1 MSLLYEC
8 IHGIIQGG
16 VLKSV
21 EGTREGDD
29 IAKLC
34 ITKLR
39 GMLVV
44 EGDPNRKVFFRT
56 EKPILI
62 VCSKIRCASRS
73 QPIGGVSS
81 ISGLPARR
89 CDFGLCR

>member
-21 EGTREGDD
+21 EGTREGED

-44 EGDPNRKVFFRT
+44 EGDPNRKKPYFAVRSPIMTRCSQVCRT
-56 EKPILI
+56 
-62 VCSKIRCASRS
+62 SRS
-73 QPIGGVSS
+73 QP
-81 ISGLPARR
+81 SGRITSLP
-89 CDFGLCR
+89 GLTA